1 MPSRAIKRRTNGKE
15 IARMMTPVTK
25 MDIVAMRKADR
36 LVLWMRDA
44 ESYVHA
50 VKENR
55 PTERDPF
62 ACDIVHVIAAPVRL
76 QTDWQNEAHNPR
88 CCASINFY
96 RSSLEHAASILA
108 TLRTGDEISFEFYAD
123 AHTNGYMREAGLH
136 GDVLYMDVTRAG
148 KRVARFQLDYS
159 NCSDNTA
166 RMIQGVYQKREIAS
180 ATASA
185 EG

>member
-1 MPSRAIKRRTNGKE
+1 MPSRAIERRTDGKE
-15 IARMMTPVTK
+15 IARMMTPLTK

-36 LVLWMRDA
+36 LVVWMRDA
-44 ESYVHA
+44 ESHVHA

-62 ACDIVHVIAAPVRL
+62 ASDVVHVIAAPVRL
-76 QTDWQNEAHNPR
+76 QTDWQNETHNPR

-96 RSSLEHAASILA
+96 RSNPDHAASILA
-108 TLRTGDEISFEFYAD
+108 TLRVGDEISFEFYAD

-136 GDVLYMDVTRAG
+136 GDVLYMDVARAG
-148 KRVARFQLDYS
+148 KRVARFQMDHS
-159 NCSDNTA
+159 NCSDSTA
-166 RMIQGVYQKREIAS
+166 RMIQGDNQKHEIAA

-185 EG
+185 DG